1 MDGDFTHAERIPNS
15 RKKVVSQQRVEMQV
29 SPFEREFVLQ
39 MRKYT
44 HGRVTA
50 VMLDGVP
57 IRIET
62 HISEMILPNEVVNTG
77 IEKTNGS
84 R

>member
-15 RKKVVSQQRVEMQV
+15 RKKVVSQQREEMMV
-29 SPFEREFVLQ
+29 SPFEREFVLK
-39 MRKYT
+39 MRQYS

-50 VMLDGVP
+50 VLLDGVP

-62 HISEMILPNEVVNTG
+62 SVSEMLLPNEVVNTG